1 MKKLALTI
9 LTLTATAA
17 FSQEASRVE
26 TRTRSLGEEIIAV
39 SKCSQPEG
47 SSYATSELA
56 YNSRNEMINVPATRL
71 DASSNITI
79 RKCILVE
86 DYQVDVTGSFWN
98 SKSSEK
104 PGTSKQRTEIREVVQ
119 TVSNSQTI
127 RDQKD
132 TVWGDNTVSVA
143 INILEGLKS
152 RSKQECDAKRSQLM
166 QQITKQ
172 SKCSA
177 QQ

>member
-1 MKKLALTI
+1 MKKLVLAV
-9 LTLTATAA
+9 LTLAA
-17 FSQEASRVE
+17 APAFTQESRIE
-26 TRTRSLGEEIIAV
+26 TRTRSLGEEIIGV

-47 SSYATSELA
+47 NSYATSELA
-56 YNSRNEMINVPATRL
+56 YNNRNEMITVPATRL
-71 DASSNITI
+71 DASSKITI

-98 SKSSEK
+98 SKSSER
-104 PGTSKQRTEIREVVQ
+104 PGSGKQRTEIREVVE
-119 TVSNSQTI
+119 TVSNSQTL

-152 RSKQECDAKRSQLM
+152 RSKQECDAKRSQLA
-166 QQITKQ
+166 QRVSKQ
-172 SKCSA
+172 SKCNV
-177 QQ
+177 QE